1 MSICFGDVT
10 TQVFCADIISS
21 CHQSREDQIKLSK
34 IPETAD
40 CFSILARW
48 IVLIN
53 RLLAVILCMLR
64 QSIQSWPWQHTHKP
78 NNTALHLTLC
88 TNTDALTTQVNA
100 SQTHTH
106 THAHCLSDIGGFI
119 PAVTKGICTE
129 EIAAKVC
136 LTLTD
141 SVSLYTYS
149 PSFSSA
155 AFRW

>member
-1 MSICFGDVT
+1 MRICFGDVT
-10 TQVFCADIISS
+10 IQVFCADIISS

-34 IPETAD
+34 IPDTAD

-53 RLLAVILCMLR
+53 RLLAVILCLLR

-78 NNTALHLTLC
+78 NNTALHLTC
-88 TNTDALTTQVNA
+88 AQTLTHWPHK
-100 SQTHTH
+100 STHLEH

-119 PAVTKGICTE
+119 PAVTKGICTK

-149 PSFSSA
+149 ASFS
-155 AFRW
+155 